1 MTPRDFC
8 QAAFQGNNIKLAF
21 QMQTEGNVVERTL
34 WLQTIEK
41 PEPLLSEGERQ
52 APVAGAGNDG
62 RNLQALRRVLSQF
75 NPLRHGPDSGVLE
88 DRPQGNIDMEHA
100 PDTRDHLRGQQRVA
114 SQFEEVVMHS
124 DFIQAEN
131 LSPNGRYDLF
141 CR

>member
-62 RNLQALRRVLSQF
+62 RNLQALRPVLSQF
-75 NPLRHGPDSGVLE
+75 NPLAHSPPTAVLQ
-88 DRPQGNIDMEHA
+88 DPPHPHIHLEHA
-100 PDTRDHLRGQQRVA
+100 P
-114 SQFEEVVMHS
+114 
-124 DFIQAEN
+124 
-131 LSPNGRYDLF
+131 
-141 CR
+141 